1 MGMVMLQR
9 HLWATLPTLHFPF
22 NPAGALPVTCANG
35 KTPNITA
42 VVHFKGH
49 QSVGHSQFQPVLSLS
64 FWVGAG
70 QVMEKSRSN
79 LRVTGKCPLT
89 LGMFCS
95 SRFELRYRLLPTEYT
110 HVVSDHKEESCTLE
124 GPLLLAI
131 HRHVSL
137 LELRPEHLLSCC
149 HNTETFLSLQLHQ
162 MIPVQ
167 RHCPLSSNTEWY
179 SC

>member
-110 HVVSDHKEESCTLE
+110 HVVSDHKEGILYTWRTTFIGHPSTCKSAWIETWTLT
-124 GPLLLAI
+124 I
-131 HRHVSL
+131 
-137 LELRPEHLLSCC
+137 LLS
-149 HNTETFLSLQLHQ
+149 
-162 MIPVQ
+162 
-167 RHCPLSSNTEWY
+167 
-179 SC
+179 